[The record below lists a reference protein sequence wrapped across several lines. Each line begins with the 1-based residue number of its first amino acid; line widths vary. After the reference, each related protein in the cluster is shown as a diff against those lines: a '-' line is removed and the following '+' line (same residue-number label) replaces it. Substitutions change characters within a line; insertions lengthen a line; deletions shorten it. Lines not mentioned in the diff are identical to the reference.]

1 MRSCISA
8 VLVCVG
14 LILTSCETI
23 PPNYGTPN
31 MGGPDKEERKETI
44 ATEQTGDF
52 YIGRRYHV
60 NRTWW
65 WGYLRRPRQPW
76 SKAQL
81 VVFNQNVKRAPDNLP
96 QSGPSGAHYAYDNNY
111 EYRIWGS
118 FTGEDVYEPNSNQFL
133 PEFRLTDYQLIDS
146 DPGWLFHPSDHYD
159 PLRLT
164 LEP

>member
-1 MRSCISA
+1 
-8 VLVCVG
+8 
-14 LILTSCETI
+14 
-23 PPNYGTPN
+23 
-31 MGGPDKEERKETI
+31 MGGSDKGERKEAI
-44 ATEQTGDF
+44 ASEQTGDF

-81 VVFNQNVKRAPDNLP
+81 VIFNQNVKRAPDNLP

-146 DPGWLFHPSDHYD
+146 APGGLFHPSDHYD

-164 LEP
+164 LAP